1 LCCSFFTFM
10 LTARAGSLV
19 LDVAVPALQISVLD
33 ALAERAAA
41 NLAVP
46 R

>member
-1 LCCSFFTFM
+1 
-10 LTARAGSLV
+10 
-19 LDVAVPALQISVLD
+19 VPALQISVLD